1 MTSGNEKTN
10 IDIEKFFDNETNDDL
25 KRNFMGVYLSDSKTK
40 YLDFYDIMKQ
50 KKSKISTYNFQHRQ
64 RK

>member
-10 IDIEKFFDNETNDDL
+10 IDIEKFFDYETNDDL
-25 KRNFMGVYLSDSKTK
+25 KRNFMGVYLSDSITK

-50 KKSKISTYNFQHRQ
+50 KKSKISTYNLQH
-64 RK
+64 